1 MPLRKLATL
10 VLLGLL
16 CSLWGCQ
23 PSKADPKKAYQFY
36 AKGQLLAY
44 QGNLDAAL
52 AELAK
57 ALKADPDL
65 SVAHTAMGDIHRRQ
79 GSYDLAVRDYEGA
92 CQANPYAFRPHYNL
106 GVTYQLLARAGKS
119 LDEVRD
125 YLQKAAD
132 IYIRAVALRPDD
144 YEANLNL
151 GVCYYQLDKQE
162 LAEQQFLRSVQINS
176 GSAFA
181 YGNLGIL
188 YQRQGKLYDAIHAYK
203 TSLELDGAQ
212 VGILVNLGTAYV
224 NQGRLD
230 SAMQT
235 FERATQVDPNDGRPW
250 EQIGSLHYRNR
261 ELPEAL
267 EAYGRAVDL
276 NGRSA
281 TAQRGMG
288 VVCLSQFLLDQSRTD
303 LRDKGLAAWNRS
315 LELKPDQPDLVKLV
329 AKYTPTTTGPQ
340 L

>member
-1 MPLRKLATL
+1 MELRKLATL

-16 CSLWGCQ
+16 CGLWGCR
-23 PSKADPKKAYQFY
+23 PSVDPKKAYQYY

-44 QGNLDAAL
+44 QGDLDAAL
-52 AELAK
+52 TELAK

-79 GSYDLAVRDYEGA
+79 GSYEFAVRCYEDA

-106 GVTYQLLARAGKS
+106 GVTYQLLARAS
-119 LDEVRD
+119 RTLDQVRD
-125 YLQKAAD
+125 YLQKAANV
-132 IYIRAVALRPDD
+132 YIRAVTLRPDD

-151 GVCYYQLDKQE
+151 GVCYYQLDKHE
-162 LAEQQFLRSVQINS
+162 LAEQYFLRAVEINPNS
-176 GSAFA
+176 TFA

-188 YQRQGKLYDAIHAYK
+188 YQREGKLYDAIHAYK

-212 VGILVNLGTAYV
+212 AGILVNLGTAYV
-224 NQGRLD
+224 KQGRLD

-235 FERATQVDPNDGRPW
+235 FERATQVDPNDARPW

-261 ELPEAL
+261 QLPDALSAYEHAVEL
-267 EAYGRAVDL
+267 
-276 NGRSA
+276 NHRSA
-281 TAQRGMG
+281 SAHRGVG
-288 VVCLSQFLLDQSRTD
+288 VVCLSEYLLDRSRTD
-303 LRDKGLAAWNRS
+303 LRDQGLAAWNRS

-329 AKYTPTTTGPQ
+329 AKYTPAVTAPQ